1 MARDLRR
8 LAAIVS
14 ADVAGYSRLMGRDE
28 SGTLTTLKAHRR
40 ELIDP
45 KIAEYGGRLVK
56 TTGDGLLLEFPS
68 VVEAV
73 RCAVDVQRGMAE
85 RNAGVPPE
93 RRIEFRI
100 GINVGDI
107 ILDGE
112 DIYGDGVNVAARLQA
127 LAEPGQIFVSKV
139 VRDQVLDKLGFV
151 FEELGAQQ
159 VKNIVRP
166 VEVYRILDSLPA
178 ATAEPQRVVGRGGIF
193 SRLPR
198 GTRWG
203 WPAGAAAVVVIIAAI
218 AIWYG
223 FIQPKT
229 PAALAGPP
237 AMSVAVMP
245 FTPASNSAEDE
256 LLAERLTQDVTA
268 TAGIVRARRSALVV
282 SHGLVVAKYK
292 GKPTDPRAVGRDLN
306 VRYLFEGELSRQKD
320 VDAVMV
326 RLIEAATGTTVWSAR
341 LAAPTSSGDPDKSEL
356 VAQLSNRLRD
366 ALYDAEEKRVARLP
380 MSGASAM
387 ETVLR
392 ADRLRGE
399 DPTPKGTLAAHKL
412 YEEALRQDPN
422 SLEAVIGLF
431 VTGADQ
437 IDMEADPPEQTV
449 RELNDLS
456 KRAIALDRDD
466 PRAWQTRSYALFL
479 QGQWQG
485 ALEADAEALRIDP
498 YSNRTVGNQG
508 FLLLVTGRPAEALPV
523 LDRAIALDPRSPD
536 VPLNLQ
542 LQCSAHLNL
551 GQYDEAIAAC
561 EKALIIE
568 EDWLKYLFLLGALA
582 QKGDMA
588 KAEFAKAQLLKLK
601 PDVSIARLKAPRMWA
616 NPLYQQQREA
626 NLYAGLRKAGIP
638 EQ

>member
-1 MARDLRR
+1 MARDQRR

-14 ADVAGYSRLMGRDE
+14 ADVAGYSRLMGEEE
-28 SGTLTTLKAHRR
+28 SRTLAALKAHRR

-45 KIAEYGGRLVK
+45 KITEYGGRIVK

-73 RCAVDVQRGMAE
+73 RCAVDVQRGMAD
-85 RNAGVPPE
+85 RNAGVPNDQ
-93 RRIEFRI
+93 RIDFRI
-100 GINVGDI
+100 GVNVGDI
-107 ILDGE
+107 IIDGE

-139 VRDQVLDKLGFV
+139 VRDQVLDKLGFA

-166 VEVYRILDSLPA
+166 VEVYRILDDAPTAAVQSQRSLGHG
-178 ATAEPQRVVGRGGIF
+178 ATFLRVARGA
-193 SRLPR
+193 
-198 GTRWG
+198 RWG
-203 WPAGAAAVVVIIAAI
+203 WLAGASAVVVVAAI

-223 FIQPKT
+223 FVQPKT
-229 PAALAGPP
+229 AAALAGPP
-237 AMSVAVMP
+237 PMSVAVMP
-245 FTPASNSAEDE
+245 FTPASPTADDA
-256 LLAERLTQDVTA
+256 LVAERLTQDV

-292 GKPTDPRAVGRDLN
+292 GKPTDPREVGRDLN
-306 VRYLFEGELSRQKD
+306 VRYLVEGEVSRQKD
-320 VDAVMV
+320 ADAVAA
-326 RLIEAATGTTVWSAR
+326 RLTETAMGTTVWSAR
-341 LAAPTSSGDPDKSEL
+341 LAGPTSGDPDKSEW

-366 ALYDAEEKRVARLP
+366 ALYNAEVKRIARLP

-392 ADRLRGE
+392 ADRLWE
-399 DPTPKGTLAAHKL
+399 QDPTPKGILAAHKL
-412 YEEALRQDPN
+412 YEQALRQDSN
-422 SLEAVIGLF
+422 SLEAVIGLYW
-431 VTGADQ
+431 TDAIQ
-437 IDMEADPPEQTV
+437 IEPEAEPPEQTV

-456 KRAIALDRDD
+456 KRAIALDSND
-466 PRAWQTRSYALFL
+466 PRVWDMRSYALLL

-485 ALEADAEALRIDP
+485 ALEANAEALRIDP
-498 YSNRTVGNQG
+498 YSDGVVGNQG
-508 FLLLVTGRPAEALPV
+508 WLLLLTGRPAEALPV
-523 LDRAIALDPRSPD
+523 LDRAIALDPRSPR
-536 VPLNLQ
+536 VHHLLRY
-542 LQCSAHLNL
+542 QCSAHLNL
-551 GQYDEAIAAC
+551 GQYDGAIAAC
-561 EKALIIE
+561 EKSLVLE
-568 EDWLKYLFLLGALA
+568 EDGWTYLFLLGALA

-588 KAEFAKAQLLKLK
+588 KAVAAKTRLLKLE
-601 PDVSIARLKAPRMWA
+601 PDISIARVKAPKEFA